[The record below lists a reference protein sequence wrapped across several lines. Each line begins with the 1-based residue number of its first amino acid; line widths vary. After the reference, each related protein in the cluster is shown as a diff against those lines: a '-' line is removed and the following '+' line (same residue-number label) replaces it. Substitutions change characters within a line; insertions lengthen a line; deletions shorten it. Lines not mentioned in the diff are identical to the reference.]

1 MAIGISIASK
11 VREYVSSWRKILLL
25 ARRPDNEEYML
36 LLRLNILGFLLVG
49 SIGYLIHLT
58 YILIAG

>member
-1 MAIGISIASK
+1 MALGPVGR
-11 VREYVSSWRKILLL
+11 VREYIGSWRKILVL

-49 SIGYLIHLT
+49 SIGYLIQLI
-58 YILIAG
+58 YILITG